1 MASAPDA
8 LLNNALLS
16 EVIFTNDEAFT
27 DVDIVKARMMLCVC
41 KNAKHNKNIQR
52 RFDKEKIERFCRQIK
67 IISTK
72 KAKKELYNRVVEE
85 LEGDTDL
92 NIKRTHKA
100 KVMKIITNVLKENQ
114 YIIEGVKERMIIEQL
129 INVEKY
135 YTELTKAVSVITRLG
150 IDMNNITDEDR
161 ELCNEDDEYVLIKYN
176 RVEIA
181 TIFKYNSYWLNMF
194 VDNKKEKEI
203 IEYISSEHY
212 DNIWWNSKTPMIHPV
227 ILDD

>member
-1 MASAPDA
+1 MASAPNT
-8 LLNNALLS
+8 LNNALLS

-27 DVDIVKARMMLCVC
+27 SVDIEKAKMMLCVC
-41 KNAKHNKNIQR
+41 KNAKHNKNIKMS
-52 RFDKEKIERFCRQIK
+52 FDKVKIEKFCRQIK

-72 KAKKELYNRVVEE
+72 KAKKELYNRLAEE

-100 KVMKIITNVLKENQ
+100 KVMKIISNVLKENQ
-114 YIIEGVKERMIIEQL
+114 YIIEGVKERMIIEQIL
-129 INVEKY
+129 NTEKY
-135 YTELTKAVSVITRLG
+135 YNELTKAVSVITRLG

-161 ELCNEDDEYVLIKYN
+161 EVCNEDDEYVSIKYN

-181 TIFKYNSYWLNMF
+181 TIFKYNSYWLNML
-194 VDNKKEKEI
+194 VNPKKEKEI

-212 DNIWWNSKTPMIHPV
+212 DTVWWNSKTPTIHPV
-227 ILDD
+227 

>member
-1 MASAPDA
+1 MASAPNT
-8 LLNNALLS
+8 LNNALLS

-27 DVDIVKARMMLCVC
+27 SVDIEKAKMMLCVC
-41 KNAKHNKNIQR
+41 KNAKHNKNIR
-52 RFDKEKIERFCRQIK
+52 MSFDNAKIERFCRQIK

-72 KAKKELYNRVVEE
+72 KAKKELYNRLAEE

-100 KVMKIITNVLKENQ
+100 KVMKIISNVLKENQ
-114 YIIEGVKERMIIEQL
+114 YIIEGVKERMIIEQIL
-129 INVEKY
+129 NTEKY
-135 YTELTKAVSVITRLG
+135 YNELTKAVSVITRLG

-161 ELCNEDDEYVLIKYN
+161 EVCNEDDEYVSIKYN

-181 TIFKYNSYWLNMF
+181 TIFKYNSYWLNML
-194 VDNKKEKEI
+194 VNPKKEKEI

-212 DNIWWNSKTPMIHPV
+212 DTVWWNSKTPTIHPV
-227 ILDD
+227 

>member
-1 MASAPDA
+1 MASAPNT
-8 LLNNALLS
+8 LNNALLS

-27 DVDIVKARMMLCVC
+27 SVDIEKAKMMLCVC
-41 KNAKHNKNIQR
+41 KNAKHNKNIR
-52 RFDKEKIERFCRQIK
+52 MSFDNAKIERFCRQIK

-72 KAKKELYNRVVEE
+72 KAKKELYNRLTEE

-100 KVMKIITNVLKENQ
+100 KVMKIIANVLKENQ
-114 YIIEGVKERMIIEQL
+114 YIIEGVKERMIIEQIL
-129 INVEKY
+129 NTEKY
-135 YTELTKAVSVITRLG
+135 YNELTKAVSVITRLG

-161 ELCNEDDEYVLIKYN
+161 EVCNEDDEYVSIKYN

-181 TIFKYNSYWLNMF
+181 TIFKYNSYWLNML
-194 VDNKKEKEI
+194 VNPKKEKEI

-212 DNIWWNSKTPMIHPV
+212 DTVWWNSKTPTIHPV
-227 ILDD
+227 